1 MQIFK
6 NLGGNGAFSTVFL
19 VTAAVV
25 ITYMF
30 GTCGQPTKKDPYFD
44 QMKAWQA
51 RATEAE
57 QYNDILTKENTR
69 LTQYNDSI
77 GKVVAKRDVKINKL
91 IASADSARK
100 KNDSTLVTLENA
112 LPDTCKLALNLAKN
126 YRDEADSLHKAVDSA
141 KVSITELRSSTDS
154 LKLSNTGLLTQN
166 TNLLRI
172 ISDIPVYKEPKLLK
186 IFPMPT
192 RKTSFVA
199 GGVVG
204 VIATVIII
212 SR

>member
-1 MQIFK
+1 MQVLK
-6 NLGGNGAFSTVFL
+6 RLWGNGAFSTAFL

-57 QYNDILTKENTR
+57 QNNDVLIKENTR
-69 LTQYNDSI
+69 LTQYSDSI
-77 GKVVAKRDVKINKL
+77 GKVVAKRDGKINKL

-100 KNDSTLVTLENA
+100 KNDSTLITLENT

-126 YRDEADSLHKAVDSA
+126 YRGEADSLHKAVDSA
-141 KVSITELRSSTDS
+141 KVSISELKSSTDS
-154 LKLSNTGLLTQN
+154 LKLSNKGLLTQN

-172 ISDIPVYKEPKLLK
+172 IADVPVYKEPKLLK

-192 RKTSFVA
+192 RKTSFIV

-204 VIATVIII
+204 VIATALIVNK
-212 SR
+212 